1 MDNMENNENN
11 NIEMEVKVETD
22 RNAHKCETL
31 LEAMQDVLEASEKS
45 QFCKPIYRN
54 EEWARYAFDYLH
66 NRLGLTDEESILAA
80 VILEDGIDS
89 WASLNSISNHLGCSK
104 IEVMQ
109 RKAVI
114 DSLSEKGFVVIESN
128 NQFGF
133 SNDVY
138 QSISRNETIKE
149 DKYQFDTNDGLF
161 SEIQHLHKKAYR
173 KEISTFVLHHS
184 IDKLLMCNANLP
196 FVQSISKYRDILS
209 NMEFRF
215 LITLT
220 LSWFDSEEPISVSD
234 VDYIF
239 YHDSSCR
246 ELGDELLSGK
256 SSLITNGL
264 AECSCEDGLAVYK
277 GYMLTQKAKM
287 HLDST
292 LAKSRMSDSV
302 KSKML
307 SVNMIS
313 AKKLFYNGDTTRQVD
328 DLGALLKEE
337 QLRNV
342 LSRLKERGLRC
353 GFTCLFHGVA
363 GTGKTETVYQLAK
376 QTGRDIYQVDY
387 SQLRSKWVGEG
398 EKNVKTMFDEY
409 RQLCK
414 NTERIPI
421 MLLNEADAL
430 IGKRMESAERAADKG
445 ENAIQNIV
453 LQEMENFD
461 GILIA
466 TTNLAGNMDSAFER
480 RFLYKIEFEKPNT
493 EARAKIWRSMLPSL
507 NKKDAKALSERFP
520 RFAGGQIE
528 NVTRKV
534 TVDEVLHGGKRK
546 LSDIVSL
553 CEHEILGEESG
564 NRKAI
569 GFQVK

>member
-1 MDNMENNENN
+1 MNNIKNTENN
-11 NIEMEVKVETD
+11 NMEMEVKVETY

-31 LEAMQDVLEASEKS
+31 LEAMQDVLEASENS
-45 QFCKPIYRN
+45 QFSKPIYRN
-54 EEWARYAFDYLH
+54 EDWAKYAFDYLH

-89 WASLNSISNHLGCSK
+89 WASLNSISKHLGCSK

-128 NQFGF
+128 NQFSF

-138 QSISRNETIKE
+138 QSISKNETINE
-149 DKYQFDTNDGLF
+149 NKYQFDTNDGLF

-184 IDKLLMCNANLP
+184 IDKLLTCNANLP

-220 LSWFDSEEPISVSD
+220 LGWFDSEEPISVSD

-239 YHDSSCR
+239 YNDSSCR
-246 ELGDELLSGK
+246 ELGDELHSGK

-307 SVNMIS
+307 SVDMIS

-363 GTGKTETVYQLAK
+363 GTGKTETIYQLAK

-398 EKNVKTMFDEY
+398 EKNIKAMFDEY

-414 NTERIPI
+414 NTELIPI

-445 ENAIQNIV
+445 ENTIQNIV

-480 RFLYKIEFEKPNT
+480 RFLYKIEFEKPDT

-534 TVDEVLHGGKRK
+534 TVDEILHGGKRR
-546 LSDIVSL
+546 LADIVSL
-553 CEHEILGEESG
+553 CEHETLGEESG

-569 GFQVK
+569 GFRMK